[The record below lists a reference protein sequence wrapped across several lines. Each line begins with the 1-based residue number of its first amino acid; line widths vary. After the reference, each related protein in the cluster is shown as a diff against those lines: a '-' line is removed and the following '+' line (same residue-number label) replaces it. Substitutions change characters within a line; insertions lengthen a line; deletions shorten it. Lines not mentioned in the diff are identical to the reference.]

1 MATRRFDPDRRDR
14 IIDAALDVIAARGV
28 AGTSHRR
35 IAERAGV
42 PLGSMTYH
50 FTSMDQLLGEAFRR
64 FADTGADGF
73 EVRLGTA
80 ANAGAARQAVVDLIH
95 ADLLDSRRDLVLT
108 LELYTLAARE
118 PVFRQITRDWMSR
131 SRHALER
138 HFDPVTSR
146 MLDALIEGHFI
157 HAALDTE
164 PHDRSVTVDAVNRIT
179 AVPPSPHDSPRKL

>member
-14 IIDAALDVIAARGV
+14 IIDAALDVIASRGV
-28 AGTSHRR
+28 AGTSHRK
-35 IAERAGV
+35 IAEHAGV

-64 FADTGADGF
+64 FADAIADGF

-80 ANAGAARQAVVDLIH
+80 ANADAARKAVVDLIH
-95 ADLLDSRRDLVLT
+95 ADLLDSQRDLVLT

-118 PVFRQITRDWMSR
+118 PVFRQITRNWMSR

-138 HFDPVTSR
+138 HFDPATSR

-179 AVPPSPHDSPRKL
+179 APSA

>member
-14 IIDAALDVIAARGV
+14 IIDAALDVIASRGV
-28 AGTSHRR
+28 AGTSHRK
-35 IAERAGV
+35 IAELAGV

-50 FTSMDQLLGEAFRR
+50 FTSMDQLLGEALRR
-64 FADTGADGF
+64 FADTIADGF

-80 ANAGAARQAVVDLIH
+80 ANADAARKAVVDLIH
-95 ADLLDSRRDLVLT
+95 ADLLDSQRDLVLT

-164 PHDRSVTVDAVNRIT
+164 LHDRSVTVDAVNRIT
-179 AVPPSPHDSPRKL
+179 AASA

>member
-1 MATRRFDPDRRDR
+1 M
-14 IIDAALDVIAARGV
+14 IAARGV

-35 IAERAGV
+35 IAEHADV

-64 FADTGADGF
+64 FADTIADGF

-80 ANAGAARQAVVDLIH
+80 ANADAARKAVVDLIH
-95 ADLLDSRRDLVLT
+95 ADLLDSQRDLVLT

-118 PVFRQITRDWMSR
+118 RVFRQITRDWMSR

-138 HFDPVTSR
+138 HFDPATSQ

-179 AVPPSPHDSPRKL
+179 AASA